1 MLTKSR
7 AFKWDDVFDYS
18 DGVLL
23 WKIKPCKN
31 MEKSSP
37 AGTMRNDGYLQVR
50 FMNKIHLIHRIV
62 WEMFNGEIPDG
73 MQIDHIN
80 HERSDNRI
88 QNLRMV
94 TKISNGRNLT
104 KKINNTSGV
113 TGVSW
118 YKSRGKWRVQIM
130 VDRKSIHIGYF
141 SDFESAVAARISA
154 NERYGFHKNH
164 GVNC

>member
-73 MQIDHIN
+73 MQIDPTSTTT
-80 HERSDNRI
+80 E
-88 QNLRMV
+88 V
-94 TKISNGRNLT
+94 TTEFKT
-104 KKINNTSGV
+104 
-113 TGVSW
+113 
-118 YKSRGKWRVQIM
+118 
-130 VDRKSIHIGYF
+130 
-141 SDFESAVAARISA
+141 
-154 NERYGFHKNH
+154 
-164 GVNC
+164 

>member
-1 MLTKSR
+1 MLKESGICK
-7 AFKWDDVFDYS
+7 FDDVFNYS
-18 DGVLL
+18 DGRLT
-23 WKIKPCKN
+23 WRIKPCKN
-31 MEKSSP
+31 MKKSSP

-50 FMNKIHLIHRIV
+50 FMNKIHLVHRIV
-62 WEMFNGEIPDG
+62 WEMFNGQIPYG

-80 HERSDNRI
+80 HIRSDNRI

-118 YKSRGKWRVQIM
+118 SKSRAKWRVQIM

-141 SDFESAVAARISA
+141 NDFDSAMAARLSA